1 MKENYNTTIL
11 FVDDEESILE
21 IAEEYFNYKGYKVIT
36 ANDGAEAVKAL
47 RDNKVDLC
55 FTDINM
61 PRMSGIE
68 LAQHIRAH
76 YNNIPV
82 IVMTGFP
89 SLDNSIK
96 ILKNGVV
103 DFLIKPVNLE
113 QMEFCIKRV
122 LREHEL
128 YVENLLLT
136 REVEE
141 KKRIEALN
149 RELTQKVE
157 ELNDLNTIMGGFS
170 SIRTSAELF
179 NSAVSMTID
188 ILKSDESGFYF
199 YNKSMETPYEIVL
212 KSDEPVENDEK
223 AFINGLIVDTVND
236 KTPFL
241 VKNTDDLKEDT
252 GKIKSIII
260 VPIDIRGRSFGA
272 ITAVSRSKLFSERD
286 LYYLSYLTRNASKT
300 IESIALYENIYEN
313 LFATLSAFVAAI
325 EVRDSYT
332 HRHSQRVATL
342 SVAIAKELKCSS
354 RELSVLDVAGSLH
367 DIGKIGVRDDI
378 LLKPGKLTPD
388 EYLKIQDHPE
398 IGSSIISQLGLWN
411 EEGKIIKH
419 HHERFDGK
427 GYPDGLKRDSIPF
440 LSRVLAVADAFDA
453 MASDRPYRKKLELDK
468 AIGIMKKNS
477 GTQFD
482 PEIVSVFLTMD
493 KSEIKAILNQKI

>member
-36 ANDGAEAVKAL
+36 ANDGTEAVIAL
-47 RDNKVDLC
+47 KNNKVDLC

-61 PRMSGIE
+61 PKMSGIE
-68 LAQHIRAH
+68 LTQHIRAH
-76 YNNIPV
+76 YKNIPV

-179 NSAVSMTID
+179 NSAVKMTTD

-199 YNKSMETPYEIVL
+199 YNKSMETPHEIVS
-212 KSDEPVENDEK
+212 KSDETVEIKEK
-223 AFINGLIVDTVND
+223 ELINSLIIDTVND
-236 KTPFL
+236 KTPCL
-241 VKNTDDLKEDT
+241 VKDAEGLNRDT
-252 GKIKSIII
+252 GKIRSVII
-260 VPIDIRGRSFGA
+260 VPLDIRGRSFGA
-272 ITAVSRSKLFSERD
+272 ITAVSRSKKFSERD

-313 LFATLSAFVAAI
+313 LFATLSAFVAAV

-332 HRHSQRVATL
+332 YRHSQRVSAL
-342 SVAIAKELKCSS
+342 SAAIARELNCSS
-354 RELSVLDVAGSLH
+354 RELNVLDVAGSLH
-367 DIGKIGVRDDI
+367 DIGKIGIRDDI
-378 LLKPGKLTPD
+378 LLKPDKLTPD
-388 EYLKIQDHPE
+388 EFHKIKAHPE
-398 IGSSIISQLGLWN
+398 IGANIVSQLGLWN
-411 EEGKIIKH
+411 EEANIIKH

-427 GYPDGLKRDSIPF
+427 GYPDGLKRDAIPF

-453 MASDRPYRKKLELDK
+453 MASNRPYRKKLEFQK
-468 AIGIMKKNS
+468 VMEIMKKNS

-482 PEIVSVFLTMD
+482 PDIVNIFLKMD
-493 KSEIKAILNQKI
+493 EDEIKTILNRKL